1 VIFGGAEF
9 TITGFGLDYGFELLL
24 RSLDAKFAF
33 KSLQTLLVQTTEGI
47 DFCLQNHVNFRDL
60 LKDFFFLHESL

>member
-33 KSLQTLLVQTTEGI
+33 ESLQTLLVQTTEGI
-47 DFCLQNHVNFRDL
+47 DFCL
-60 LKDFFFLHESL
+60 